1 MSEPMPSEPMHSDE
15 WATILWND
23 EVTLQSYVVHVLVR
37 RFGCSPERARE
48 LMELAQR
55 DGRAPVAR
63 GAREEQE
70 MHVAGL
76 HADGLLATLERV
88 LP

>member
-1 MSEPMPSEPMHSDE
+1 MSDQRPIDE
-15 WATILWND
+15 WATILWD
-23 EVTLQSYVVHVLVR
+23 DKITLQPYVVHVLER
-37 RFGCSPERARE
+37 RFGASRERAAE
-48 LMELAQR
+48 LMQLAQR
-55 DGRAPVAR
+55 DGRVAVAH

-88 LP
+88 EP

>member
-1 MSEPMPSEPMHSDE
+1 MSEPTQREPMQSDE

-37 RFGCSPERARE
+37 RFGCSRERAGE
-48 LMELAQR
+48 LMELAER
-55 DGRAPVAR
+55 DGRAAVAR

-88 LP
+88 QP